1 MSKTILFVCRGNA
14 FRSILADAYLK
25 SKQLSNIK
33 VLSAGTVATQYY
45 EQNGVD
51 FNANMADYAAAHGIG
66 NFIKDHYGDQLTQE
80 LLDSAA
86 NITGSITRGKF
97 LVDKLSA
104 VLVVGFT
111 QVLFC

>member
-51 FNANMADYAAAHGIG
+51 FNAHMADYAAAHGIG

-86 NITGSITRGKF
+86 NITGSITSGKF
-97 LVDKLSA
+97 LVDKLY
-104 VLVVGFT
+104 
-111 QVLFC
+111 